1 MQSNHIT
8 LIVMGL
14 LLFGMSLVLT
24 QPKSASQPTRTA
36 ALTLPGFIPG
46 SKPDNTNLPE
56 PQQQP
61 LIEVVFVLDTTGSM
75 GGLID
80 GAKQKIW
87 SIINELKSGRPEPIL
102 RIGLV
107 GYRDRGDAYVTR
119 HSALSEDI
127 DAVYTDL
134 MSFQAGGG
142 GDTPESV
149 NQALH
154 EAVTRFDWS
163 RNPDTLRVVFL
174 VGDAPPKSYQ
184 DDVPYTTTCALAR
197 DKDIIIN
204 TIQCGAMTE
213 TTGIWKSIAQMG
225 HGGFAAIRQDGGMV
239 VASTPYDDQIN
250 QLNRKISA
258 TVIPYG
264 DHVQRDSARRKM
276 ETASALTGFAA
287 AERQAYVSASAP
299 SAAITG
305 RGDLLADLANADVD
319 LDELSEKEL
328 PEELKGLSKTEMESK
343 IAAKVESRQAL
354 QKELTQ
360 LLEQRKA
367 FLAKA
372 AEETGESED
381 AFDVQVKDMVRTQ
394 AATKAI
400 VY

>member
-8 LIVMGL
+8 IIVLGL

-46 SKPDNTNLPE
+46 SKPDNTNPPK

-87 SIINELKSGRPEPIL
+87 SIINELKQGRPEPVL

-119 HSALSEDI
+119 HSDLSEDI

-154 EAVTRFDWS
+154 EAVNRFQWS
-163 RNPDTLRVVFL
+163 RDPDTLRVVFL

-204 TIQCGAMTE
+204 TIQCGRMTE

-239 VASTPYDDQIN
+239 VATSPYDAQIEK
-250 QLNRKISA
+250 LNRDISA
-258 TVIPYG
+258 TVLPYG
-264 DHVQRDSARRKM
+264 NRVQRDSARKKM
-276 ETASALTGFAA
+276 EVASGLGGYAA
-287 AERQAYVSASAP
+287 AERQMYVAASEP

-305 RGDLLADLANADVD
+305 RGDLLADVTNDAVD
-319 LDELSEKEL
+319 LDELSKKDL
-328 PEELKGLSKTEMESK
+328 PDEFKGLSKNEIEAK
-343 IAAKVESRQAL
+343 IIGKIERRRKMQE
-354 QKELTQ
+354 ELAQ
-360 LLEQRKA
+360 LLDQRKTYI
-367 FLAKA
+367 
-372 AEETGESED
+372 EENAPGEGEEED
-381 AFDVQVKDMVRTQ
+381 AFDAQVKDMVRTQ